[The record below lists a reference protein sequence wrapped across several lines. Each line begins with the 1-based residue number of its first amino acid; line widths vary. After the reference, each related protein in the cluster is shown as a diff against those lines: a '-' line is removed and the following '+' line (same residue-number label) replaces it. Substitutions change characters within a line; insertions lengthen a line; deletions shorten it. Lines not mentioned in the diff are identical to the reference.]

1 MEDLISNTSTIF
13 EDLQVKKPSPIS
25 VKSIT
30 PPSVNQTLVEPALPV
45 PPEESPTS
53 VDYGSNFTKIVT
65 LPPRN
70 STSREQD
77 FTPTVPTR
85 PTPSIHPSRRTNTTT
100 SINSESS
107 TTSASDRSP
116 AAASFTHEPEEI
128 ALPTSAT
135 QEGSPL
141 SDYASAYASA
151 MNSPPIS
158 RENTDPIL
166 RTTSVAENGS
176 GSSSD
181 STMSTTSTVV
191 PESEK

>member
-13 EDLQVKKPSPIS
+13 EDLQGKRPSPIS
-25 VKSIT
+25 VKSTT
-30 PPSVNQTLVEPALPV
+30 PPSVTQTLDEPALPI

-53 VDYGSNFTKIVT
+53 IDYGSNFTKIVT
-65 LPPRN
+65 LPPRA

-100 SINSESS
+100 SVNSDAS
-107 TTSASDRSP
+107 TTSSSDRRSP
-116 AAASFTHEPEEI
+116 AAASFTYEPEQI

-135 QEGSPL
+135 KEGSPF
-141 SDYASAYASA
+141 SDYASVYASA
-151 MNSPPIS
+151 MNSPPVT
-158 RENTDPIL
+158 RENTDPML
-166 RTTSVAENGS
+166 QATLASGS

-181 STMSTTSTVV
+181 SATSTTSTVV
-191 PESEK
+191 PDSGK